1 MPQPYVPFLAMGA
14 ALVLVVLRNRRK
26 RTLRPHLMWIMP
38 ALVLPLIG
46 LGLWFTPHAPFGLLA
61 YAAFAGALVLGALA
75 GWWRGKTITIEKQAD
90 GVLKAQASPLGLILI
105 VGLLAVRGGLREVM
119 QSQAASWHLDAAVV
133 TDAFLLF
140 AVGLIVAQRVEMF
153 LRARRVRAGGSDEH
167 VEAAA

>member
-1 MPQPYVPFLAMGA
+1 MPQSYAPFLAMGA
-14 ALVLVVLRNRRK
+14 ALLLVVLRNRRK
-26 RTLRPHLMWIMP
+26 RTLRPHLMWIVP

-61 YAAFAGALVLGALA
+61 YAAFAGALALGALA

-105 VGLLAVRGGLREVM
+105 VGLLAVRGGLREMM
-119 QSQAASWHLDAAVV
+119 QSHAAAWRLDAAVL

-153 LRARRVRAGGSDEH
+153 LRARRVKAGTLDTH
-167 VEAAA
+167 VNLA